1 MGLTPMYVCV
11 HVPEFPAQA
20 MLRLRPE
27 LKGRAV
33 AVMAGD
39 PPLEE
44 VCSANP
50 NALRLGVVRGMTKTE
65 LESFA
70 GVCMLHRSEA
80 EERSARDV
88 VMEAASAFTPR
99 MEVQPVRG
107 SALDVVLDMTGCHRI
122 FGEQYEV
129 VNRIVQAFIKLQFS
143 VRVAASAN
151 APTALCLAPTAATAI
166 VVPPGDEG
174 THLRDLPLSALP
186 LTQELAEKLELWGLR
201 SLGELASLPENDL
214 VVRLGQEG
222 RRLCLLARGEHPYL
236 MVPEEAPFN
245 LAEYVAFDSPVELL
259 DSLLFVLGPMLDQL
273 LARVQNRAL
282 SLASATI
289 TLGLDGGGE
298 HVRTLKPSLPVSERE
313 VLLKLMHLDL
323 QAHPPS
329 VGIMSVSLKAEAGD
343 RSKVQMGLFAPQTPE
358 PMRLDVTLA
367 RIAAL
372 VGEERV
378 GCARLRDSHAS
389 ESFLMERFTVSDSR
403 GAKGREEK
411 RSTVALRRCRPP
423 VRVAMRFDESRPA
436 VFFFAGKRYSVQS
449 AFGPWRRSGDWW
461 SGSVWSFEEWDVCA
475 VAAGGDTL
483 LCILAHDLLRH
494 HWQMDALY
502 D

>member
-1 MGLTPMYVCV
+1 MGLTPVYVCV

-20 MLRLRPE
+20 LLRLRPE
-27 LKGRAV
+27 LKGCAV
-33 AVMAGD
+33 AVMKGD

-44 VCSANP
+44 VCSANRR
-50 NALRLGVVRGMTKTE
+50 ALRLGVAHGMTKTE
-65 LESFA
+65 LESFSD
-70 GVCMLHRSEA
+70 VCVLRRSA
-80 EERSARDV
+80 MEERSARDV
-88 VMEAASAFTPR
+88 VMEAVSSFTPR
-99 MEVQPVRG
+99 MEVQPARG
-107 SALDVVLDMTGCHRI
+107 SALDVVLDMTGTSRI
-122 FGEQYEV
+122 FGEVREV
-129 VNRIVQAFIKLQFS
+129 VARIRQAFLKLQFG

-151 APTALCLAPTAATAI
+151 VQTAVCLAPIAVKPV
-166 VVPPGDEG
+166 VVPLGQESES
-174 THLRDLPLSALP
+174 LRDLPLAALP
-186 LTQELAEKLELWGLR
+186 MTEEQAERLELWGLR
-201 SLGELASLPENDL
+201 TLGELASLPETEL
-214 VVRLGQEG
+214 VVRLGQQG
-222 RRLCLLARGEHPYL
+222 KKLRLLARGEHPHL
-236 MVPEEAPFN
+236 MVPEEAPFT
-245 LAEYVAFDSPVELL
+245 LAEYIAFDSPVEML

-273 LARVQNRAL
+273 LARAQNRAL
-282 SLASATI
+282 ALASVTL

-298 HVRTLKPSLPVSERE
+298 HVRTLKPSLPVAQRE
-313 VLLKLMHLDL
+313 VLLKLLHLDL
-323 QAHPPS
+323 QAHPPGAG
-329 VGIMSVSLKAEAGD
+329 VMSVSLKAEPGD

-378 GCARLRDSHAS
+378 GRARLRDSHAS

-403 GAKGREEK
+403 DARGREEK
-411 RSTVALRRCRPP
+411 RSAVALRRCRPP
-423 VRVAMRFDESRPA
+423 VRVAVRFDEARPA

-475 VAAGGDTL
+475 AGASGERL

-494 HWQMDALY
+494 HWQMEALY